1 MSAIAKK
8 VSVFFFSL
16 RTAIWLLIALLLLLL
31 FGSILMPLK
40 EEFQSMSAL
49 PLFQWMTGNSLR
61 ITWWLWAAVFVLSLL
76 TANTLLCSIESVLKK
91 RGARNWLLVISP
103 QVIHIGFLFILLA
116 HLLSSYGSFK
126 GMAYVGEGTVLQL
139 PNGLNALFREIKADV
154 DPAGYIED
162 WSAEVSYYRGN
173 RQVASSVIRP
183 NEPSFEEG
191 LGVYVKTVRMA
202 PFPAALIEVS
212 REPGAPWALAG
223 GILFIAGM
231 ATLLI
236 LKIRMEEAGK

>member
-8 VSVFFFSL
+8 IADFFFSL
-16 RTAIWLLIALLLLLL
+16 RTAIWLLTALLLLLL
-31 FGSILMPLK
+31 FGAILMPMR
-40 EEFQSMSAL
+40 EEFGTMSMM
-49 PLFQWMTGNSLR
+49 PLFRWMTGNAFG
-61 ITWWLWAAVFVLSLL
+61 ITWWLWAAVVVLSLL
-76 TANTLLCSIESVLKK
+76 TANTLLCSVESVVKK

-126 GMAYVGEGTVLQL
+126 GMTYVGQGTVLRL
-139 PNGLNALFREIKADV
+139 PNGLEVLFKEIKADV

-162 WSAEVSYYRGN
+162 WSAEVTYFSAN
-173 RQVASSVIRP
+173 KEIASDVIRP
-183 NEPSFEEG
+183 NEPSFEKG
-191 LGVYVKTVRMA
+191 LGIYVKTVRME

-223 GILFIAGM
+223 GILFIVGM
-231 ATLLI
+231 ATLLL
-236 LKIRMEEAGK
+236 LKVRREEAV